1 MKSMNC
7 RLYACVVAAAV
18 LLAPACTKQDGE
30 GIKVESISLDEEE
43 LTLEEGLQAT
53 LHAYVL
59 PEEADAGQILWISG
73 DESVAVVENGVVTAL
88 HEGST
93 KITARTESRMASC
106 LLTVVRPSVTGIT
119 LDKETIELRI
129 DESSALTAVVT
140 PDNVRDV
147 VVEWSTDNASV
158 ASVTQKGVVTGI
170 GVGSTVITV
179 RASGFTDEC
188 TVTVLPVEAESVTLN
203 KAELSM
209 EEGDTEVL
217 VATVGPANTT
227 DKTISWKSSNA
238 SVASVSEGRITAV
251 SVGTA
256 VITATCGK
264 ATGKCTVTVR
274 PLSSPRYSIGDYYE
288 KDGKKGIVFYI
299 TDNGKH
305 GKAVSVH
312 KAPDALW
319 QKQSAFVGASSV
331 SDGKANT
338 EKIRSME
345 DYPSNYPAFG
355 WFDQNYGEGWYF
367 PSQDEVAEI
376 MKRHSVV
383 WNSSWGYDVLGQ
395 WIATSTESSESSYV
409 FLKSNG
415 SGGYSVS
422 QSSKTEAVSE
432 FRAVCEF

>member
-1 MKSMNC
+1 MKSINC
-7 RLYACVVAAAV
+7 WLSVCTVAVAV
-18 LLAPACTKQDGE
+18 LFAGACTKQDEE
-30 GIKVESISLDEEE
+30 GIKVESIRLEKEE

-59 PEEADAGQILWISG
+59 PEEADPGQLLWISG
-73 DESVAVVENGVVTAL
+73 DESVAVVENGVVTAIR
-88 HEGST
+88 EGST
-93 KITARTESRMASC
+93 KITARTEHRMASC
-106 LLTVVRPSVTGIT
+106 LLTVVRPAVTGIA
-119 LDKETIELRI
+119 LDKETLELRI
-129 DESSALTAVVT
+129 DESSSLTAIVT

-147 VVEWSTDNASV
+147 VIEWSTDNASV
-158 ASVTQKGVVTGI
+158 ASVTQRGVVNGV

-179 RASGFTDEC
+179 RAGGFTDEC
-188 TVTVLPVEAESVTLN
+188 EVTVLPVEAESVTLN
-203 KAELSM
+203 KSGLSM
-209 EEGDTEVL
+209 EVGDTEVL
-217 VATVGPANTT
+217 IATVGPANTT
-227 DKTISWKSSNA
+227 DKTVTWTSSNS
-238 SVASVSEGRITAV
+238 SVASVSGGKITAK

-256 VITATCGK
+256 VITAACGK
-264 ATGKCTVTVR
+264 ATGKCTVTVT
-274 PLSSPRYSIGDYYE
+274 PLSSPRYAIGDYYE

-319 QKQSAFVGASSV
+319 QTQSVFVGASSV

-338 EKIRSME
+338 EKIRGME

-355 WFDQNYGEGWYF
+355 WFAQNYGEEWYF

-376 MKRHSVV
+376 MKHHSTL
-383 WNSSWGYDVLGQ
+383 WDASWGYDVLGQ
-395 WIATSTESSESSYV
+395 WIATSTEASESSYI
-409 FLKSNG
+409 FLKGNG

-422 QSSKTEAVSE
+422 QSSKTEMVSE